1 MRGSEDS
8 NSQYVKIKN
17 SLLLDENNYD
27 YDNKNKEKMK
37 TETI

>member
-8 NSQYVKIKN
+8 NSQYVKMKN
-17 SLLLDENNYD
+17 RLLLDENNCE
-27 YDNKNKEKMK
+27 YDNKNKERMK